1 MRKANRDTLSTL
13 FKNKMAQQKQ
23 EKTPGEKP
31 LKQKKQKK
39 LHHIILYTYI
49 IYDSFAYLFFVLAS
63 LTSQSHRTVNI
74 LQDQNDVIRLK
85 VSPIM

>member
-1 MRKANRDTLSTL
+1 
-13 FKNKMAQQKQ
+13 MAQQKQ

-31 LKQKKQKK
+31 LKLKKQTKFAP
-39 LHHIILYTYI
+39 YYI
-49 IYDSFAYLFFVLAS
+49 VYIYIYDSFAYLFFVLAS